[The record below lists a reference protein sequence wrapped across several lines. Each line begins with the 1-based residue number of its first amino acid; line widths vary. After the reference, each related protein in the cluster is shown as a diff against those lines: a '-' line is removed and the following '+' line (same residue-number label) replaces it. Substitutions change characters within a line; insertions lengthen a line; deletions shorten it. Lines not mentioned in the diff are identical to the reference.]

1 MAGFQ
6 MASSSRSIGF
16 SARIAAALAVKLPPL
31 WLKLQFVH
39 DEHRAFELVR
49 SCAQRILELGSCHVR
64 VLNPERIP
72 TEGAVMLVSNH
83 VSIADAAVLLAALPI
98 DFRFVAGHGYAAY
111 PLLGAAIRG
120 ASANIVNRGSW
131 RSRAD
136 SGQAMVDALA
146 GGRSLLVFPE
156 GTTADDGT
164 MLPFRNGPFRAAA
177 RTVRPVVPI
186 AIRGTREM
194 FPPNAIRLA
203 NVPVEIEILPAL
215 TSADHSRDAILDLRD
230 RAAAA
235 IRARVDVSQRQ
246 DAAANL

>member
-1 MAGFQ
+1 MG
-6 MASSSRSIGF
+6 STLGSLSF
-16 SARIAAALAVKLPPL
+16 SVRIAAALAFHLPPL
-31 WLKLQFVH
+31 WLKLQFER
-39 DEHRAFELVR
+39 DECRAFELVR
-49 SCAQRILELGSCHVR
+49 DCARRILEVGSCRVQ

-72 TEGAVMLVSNH
+72 AGAVMLVSNH
-83 VSIADAAVLLAALPI
+83 VSIADAAVLLASLPT

-156 GTTADDGT
+156 GTTADEGT
-164 MLPFRNGPFRAAA
+164 MLPFRNGAFRAAA

-194 FPPNAIRLA
+194 FPPNAVRLS

-215 TSADHSRDAILDLRD
+215 TCESDSREAIFDLRN

-235 IRARVDVSQRQ
+235 IRARVH
-246 DAAANL
+246 A

>member
-1 MAGFQ
+1 
-6 MASSSRSIGF
+6 
-16 SARIAAALAVKLPPL
+16 
-31 WLKLQFVH
+31 
-39 DEHRAFELVR
+39 
-49 SCAQRILELGSCHVR
+49 
-64 VLNPERIP
+64 
-72 TEGAVMLVSNH
+72 VSM
-83 VSIADAAVLLAALPI
+83 ADAAVLLAALPV

-146 GGRSLLVFPE
+146 GGQSLLVFPE
-156 GTTADDGT
+156 GTTADDGR
-164 MLPFRNGPFRAAA
+164 MLPFRNGAFRAAA
-177 RTVRPVVPI
+177 RTLRPVVPI

-194 FPPNAIRLA
+194 FPPNAARLS

-215 TSADHSRDAILDLRD
+215 IPAGHTREAIVELRD

-235 IRARVDVSQRQ
+235 IRARVSP
-246 DAAANL
+246 

>member
-1 MAGFQ
+1 L
-6 MASSSRSIGF
+6 R
-16 SARIAAALAVKLPPL
+16 
-31 WLKLQFVH
+31 FVR

-49 SCAQRILELGSCHVR
+49 GCARRVLQLGGCRVR
-64 VLNPERIP
+64 VLNA
-72 TEGAVMLVSNH
+72 EGLLNQGSVMLVSNH
-83 VSIADAAVLLAALPI
+83 VSMADAAVLLAALPI

-164 MLPFRNGPFRAAA
+164 MLPFRNGAFRAAA
-177 RTVRPVVPI
+177 RTARPVVPI

-194 FPPNAIRLA
+194 LPPDTMRLS

-215 TSADHSRDAILDLRD
+215 IAEAHTREAIFDLRD
-230 RAAAA
+230 RAVAA
-235 IRARVDVSQRQ
+235 IRARV
-246 DAAANL
+246 